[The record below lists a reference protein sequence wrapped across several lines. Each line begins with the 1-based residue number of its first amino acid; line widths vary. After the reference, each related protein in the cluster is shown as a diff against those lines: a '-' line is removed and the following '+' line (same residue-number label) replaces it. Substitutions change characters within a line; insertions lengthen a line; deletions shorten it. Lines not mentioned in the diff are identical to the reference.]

1 MGKVKPTVSPAD
13 RLECYAAAVD
23 MAKDAVLYERNY
35 INPETKIGNMSLFD
49 WDKLASAMVSG
60 WIIARSTQV
69 VGELIEDPNVFLSTG
84 EIPEP
89 RELGVVASVLPALG
103 EFVDKMGLTDKPI
116 GSWSKDDIC
125 MFVWNAAELINGVRA
140 EYDRRHASNFKG
152 AEDHGINAASV

>member
-1 MGKVKPTVSPAD
+1 MGKVRTTVSPAD

-23 MAKDAVLYERNY
+23 MVKESIKDERNY
-35 INPETKIGNMSLFD
+35 VNPETKVGNLSLFE

-69 VGELIEDPNVFLSTG
+69 VGELVEDPDIFLATG

-103 EFVDKMGLTDKPI
+103 EFVEKMGLTDKTI
-116 GSWSKDDIC
+116 GAWSKDDIC
-125 MFVWNAAELINGVRA
+125 MFVWNAVELVNRVRE
-140 EYDRRHASNFKG
+140 EYDRCHASHFAG
-152 AEDHGINAASV
+152 AENHGISASSV

>member
-13 RLECYAAAVD
+13 RLECFAAAVD
-23 MAKDAVLYERNY
+23 MGKGVVREERNY
-35 INPETKIGNMSLFD
+35 VNPETKVGKLSLFD

-69 VGELIEDPNVFLSTG
+69 VGELIEDPNVFLATG

-89 RELGVVASVLPALG
+89 RDLGLVASVLPSLG
-103 EFVDKMGLTDKPI
+103 EFVDKMGLTDKTI
-116 GSWSKDDIC
+116 GAWSRDDIC

-140 EYDRRHASNFKG
+140 EYDRRHASDFKG
-152 AEDHGINAASV
+152 AEDHGINAA